1 MTDDIND
8 KLQDAEVE
16 IAMAM
21 GCLAWAQKMTKG
33 EYNSHIY
40 DHLNDR
46 IKGLADALDTIKAVR
61 NCIESPEDPMVEED
75 LEAGD
80 TEVGMTFSERLKAR
94 RHDLGLSL
102 DDVAKAIGVNRSTLA
117 RYENGGI
124 EKLPACVIDPL
135 AKTLKISC
143 ECLMS
148 WLNTTRDK
156 Q

>member
-1 MTDDIND
+1 MTELEE

-46 IKGLADALDTIKAVR
+46 IKGLADALDTIKAVK
-61 NCIESPEDPMVEED
+61 CGIESMEDPRIDED
-75 LEAGD
+75 LETSGTD
-80 TEVGMTFSERLKAR
+80 SFCGRLKAR

-117 RYENGGI
+117 RYENGDI
-124 EKLPACVIDPL
+124 EKPPACVIDPL
-135 AKTLKISC
+135 AKTLKISR
-143 ECLMS
+143 ECLIG
-148 WLNTTRDK
+148 WLSPPKDT

>member
-1 MTDDIND
+1 MTDDIYD

-21 GCLAWAQKMTKG
+21 GCLAWAQKMAKG

-40 DHLNDR
+40 DHLNER
-46 IKGLADALDTIKAVR
+46 IKGLADALDTIKAVEFR
-61 NCIESPEDPMVEED
+61 TESVDDPLVEKD
-75 LEAGD
+75 LEDSGAGD
-80 TEVGMTFSERLKAR
+80 FCDRLKAR

-135 AKTLKISC
+135 AKTLKISR
-143 ECLMS
+143 ECLIG
-148 WLNTTRDK
+148 WLSTPKDT

>member
-1 MTDDIND
+1 MTDDIYE

-21 GCLAWAQKMTKG
+21 GCLAWAQKMAKG

-46 IKGLADALDTIKAVR
+46 IKGLADALDTIKAVECR
-61 NCIESPEDPMVEED
+61 IESMEDPRIDED
-75 LEAGD
+75 LETSGTD
-80 TEVGMTFSERLKAR
+80 SFCGRLKAR

-117 RYENGGI
+117 RYENGDI

-148 WLNTTRDK
+148 WLNTTRGE